1 MLHAL
6 NNKKARLDRIIKGVA
21 KQPREDLI
29 TSTLFGSLE
38 FMTDVSR
45 AEALKALLGLE
56 LGPASRMTMW
66 PKFNRGSQRVE
77 PDLVIVDGQEC
88 HIVEV
93 KWGAHLGIRQLE
105 RQFDAVGRWDC
116 RKQDRDLLGPAPRK
130 VKSLTILGFER
141 HHAAQVAECTGA
153 VVPIR
158 QRTWQEVARDMWK
171 LKLESTDALAAWAQQ
186 VHQFLTN
193 TPKARTMTGWPELV
207 PVEPSHLKFNA
218 IRPIDLVPVPATAWT
233 FPSGEDLPN

>member
-66 PKFNRGSQRVE
+66 PKFYHGSQRVE
-77 PDLVIVDGQEC
+77 PDLVIVDGQE
-88 HIVEV
+88 
-93 KWGAHLGIRQLE
+93 
-105 RQFDAVGRWDC
+105 
-116 RKQDRDLLGPAPRK
+116 
-130 VKSLTILGFER
+130 
-141 HHAAQVAECTGA
+141 
-153 VVPIR
+153 
-158 QRTWQEVARDMWK
+158 
-171 LKLESTDALAAWAQQ
+171 
-186 VHQFLTN
+186 
-193 TPKARTMTGWPELV
+193 
-207 PVEPSHLKFNA
+207 
-218 IRPIDLVPVPATAWT
+218 
-233 FPSGEDLPN
+233 

>member
-66 PKFNRGSQRVE
+66 PKFYHGSQRVE

-93 KWGAHLGIRQLE
+93 KWGAHVGIRQLE
-105 RQFDAVGRWDC
+105 RQLDAVGTWDC
-116 RKQDRDLLGPAPRK
+116 HKDRDLLGSGPRK

-141 HHAAQVAECTGA
+141 HHAAQVAACVGDA
-153 VVPIR
+153 GPIR
-158 QRTWQEVARDMWK
+158 QRTWQEVARDMWE
-171 LKLESTDALAAWAQQ
+171 LKLGSTDALAAWAQQ
-186 VHQFLTN
+186 VHQFLTD
-193 TPKARTMTGWPELV
+193 TPKARTMTGWPDLV
-207 PVEPSHLKFNA
+207 PVEPGHLKFNA
-218 IRPIDLVPVPATAWT
+218 IRPMDLVPVPATAWT